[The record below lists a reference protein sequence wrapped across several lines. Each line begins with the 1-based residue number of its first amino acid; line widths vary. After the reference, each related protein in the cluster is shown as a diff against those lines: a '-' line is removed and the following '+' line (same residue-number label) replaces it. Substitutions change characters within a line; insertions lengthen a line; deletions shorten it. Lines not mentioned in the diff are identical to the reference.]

1 MGYEW
6 DFTVVLNNPHVFA
19 EGLYATLK
27 IFVVAIAIGLPLG
40 LVMALARLSR
50 FALVSVPVGLVIEF
64 LRATPGLVLLFWVF
78 FALPI
83 LIDVQIGPFAASVI
97 MLSTQSA
104 AFFAEVFRGGIL
116 SIERGQWEAARAIA
130 MSPGQVMRRVVLPQ
144 AVKRMI
150 PAFFERSIEL
160 LKGTALVSTVSYAD
174 LMFRANEL
182 VHQSYR
188 PLEVYTAAALL
199 YFLVIWAASI
209 GARAVELRLA
219 RSGESG
225 AR

>member
-1 MGYEW
+1 
-6 DFTVVLNNPHVFA
+6 
-19 EGLYATLK
+19 
-27 IFVVAIAIGLPLG
+27 
-40 LVMALARLSR
+40 
-50 FALVSVPVGLVIEF
+50 
-64 LRATPGLVLLFWVF
+64 
-78 FALPI
+78 
-83 LIDVQIGPFAASVI
+83 

-150 PAFFERSIEL
+150 PALFERSIEL

>member
-1 MGYEW
+1 MGYDW

-27 IFVVAIAIGLPLG
+27 VFVAAIAIGLPLG
-40 LVMALARLSR
+40 LVLALMRLSR
-50 FALVSVPVGLVIEF
+50 FALLSAPVGVLIEV

-83 LIDVQIGPFAASVI
+83 LLDVQIGPYAASVA
-97 MLSTQSA
+97 MLATQSA

-116 SIERGQWEAARAIA
+116 SVERGQWEAARAIA

-150 PAFFERSIEL
+150 PAFFERAIEL

-199 YFLVIWAASI
+199 YFLVIWVASL
-209 GARAVELRLA
+209 GARGVELRLA